1 MTERSLAR
9 STGVLPSIFNSDP
22 IQALRQELNDVLGRF
37 GPDTGWF
44 NGDKLPAMD
53 LSETDGGFEI
63 KLDAPGFKPEE
74 IHVEVRGDLVQIHG
88 EHKGELKEDK
98 GKTYHRIE
106 RRSGSF
112 SRSLTL
118 PCHVNEHKITADY
131 KEGVLTVH
139 LPKVEGAKTHKIKV
153 QG

>member
-1 MTERSLAR
+1 MNQKALAR
-9 STGVLPSIFNSDP
+9 PTGVLPSIFGSDP
-22 IQALRQELNDVLGRF
+22 LQTLRNEMNDVLGRF
-37 GPDTGWF
+37 SSENNWF
-44 NGDKLPAMD
+44 GGDKVPAMD
-53 LSETDGGFEI
+53 LSETDSAFEV
-63 KLDAPGFKPEE
+63 KLDAPGFKSEE
-74 IHVEVRGDLVQIHG
+74 IGVEVRGDLVQIHG
-88 EHKGELKEDK
+88 ERKEEMKEDK

-118 PCHVNEHKITADY
+118 PCRINEQKVVADY